1 HKLMIDP
8 IIDSS
13 IDLVFAH
20 GPEMKYVLAGLPE
33 NRIGGY
39 FESAKELAQNVS
51 RIVADD
57 DIILIKGSRRSSD
70 FKHVKKHLI
79 QSLKSNLKPT
89 IQTVNYHHPH
99 ATGYGS
105 ITIRLSDD
113 KIVGQVGDPYAT
125 QNEGLGNVLLIHH
138 ILDKVFD
145 RKLDMNAMYEPTQV
159 EIKENKSPNAL
170 PFKKDTKIL
179 VKDLISASIVSRSPN
194 ALLLLANQVLK
205 SNRET
210 MKILRK
216 YRDEFKL
223 NKDSVHNITG
233 RRISNKKQVSTLED
247 LIKVGKVLF
256 NKQPSVQ
263 SQLRE
268 SRFLYEGNIYDA
280 KTNLFERGTISH
292 GLFFGHNDSI
302 AITMSRINNETYIT
316 AAIGAPDAFKRDLL
330 IAESLKNME
339 IPLELNAPVNKTLPK
354 EITLI
359 NDTSFN
365 INFLGDTYFG
375 EFYTKLRN
383 RHGREDDALTTYG
396 RDYSFSGIQPFFSEG
411 NYNIVNF
418 EAVLS
423 EGDNDYLRE
432 RKRYTLHAD
441 PIETTPAL
449 KRQNIHAVTLATNHL
464 MDFGENSLQN
474 TLTAFELENI
484 TTLGAGNNITEAENN
499 LVLHVN
505 GKRIAIFNGYWYR
518 HPMYRDYDFYA
529 FHDKPGVSSLSGNL
543 IEKIT

>member
-1 HKLMIDP
+1 
-8 IIDSS
+8 
-13 IDLVFAH
+13 
-20 GPEMKYVLAGLPE
+20 
-33 NRIGGY
+33 
-39 FESAKELAQNVS
+39 
-51 RIVADD
+51 
-57 DIILIKGSRRSSD
+57 
-70 FKHVKKHLI
+70 
-79 QSLKSNLKPT
+79 
-89 IQTVNYHHPH
+89 
-99 ATGYGS
+99 
-105 ITIRLSDD
+105 
-113 KIVGQVGDPYAT
+113 
-125 QNEGLGNVLLIHH
+125 
-138 ILDKVFD
+138 
-145 RKLDMNAMYEPTQV
+145 
-159 EIKENKSPNAL
+159 
-170 PFKKDTKIL
+170 
-179 VKDLISASIVSRSPN
+179 
-194 ALLLLANQVLK
+194 
-205 SNRET
+205 
-210 MKILRK
+210 
-216 YRDEFKL
+216 
-223 NKDSVHNITG
+223 
-233 RRISNKKQVSTLED
+233 
-247 LIKVGKVLF
+247 
-256 NKQPSVQ
+256 
-263 SQLRE
+263 
-268 SRFLYEGNIYDA
+268 
-280 KTNLFERGTISH
+280 
-292 GLFFGHNDSI
+292 
-302 AITMSRINNETYIT
+302 
-316 AAIGAPDAFKRDLL
+316 DAFKRDLL

-543 IEKIT
+543 IEKITEERKQHPDSMIVVVAHWGVDFERVRRKQRAYAKAFSNAGANVIIGHGAHLMQEIEYYNETLIVYSIGNGIFNSDGEYNRRCATPYSFIAQLKITENSSLHLYPIYTNNLQTFWRPRFVNDTEAKHIDTLLKTYNNNTVYNWDVSNEKHYISFPIR

>member
-1 HKLMIDP
+1 
-8 IIDSS
+8 
-13 IDLVFAH
+13 
-20 GPEMKYVLAGLPE
+20 
-33 NRIGGY
+33 
-39 FESAKELAQNVS
+39 
-51 RIVADD
+51 
-57 DIILIKGSRRSSD
+57 
-70 FKHVKKHLI
+70 
-79 QSLKSNLKPT
+79 
-89 IQTVNYHHPH
+89 
-99 ATGYGS
+99 
-105 ITIRLSDD
+105 
-113 KIVGQVGDPYAT
+113 
-125 QNEGLGNVLLIHH
+125 
-138 ILDKVFD
+138 
-145 RKLDMNAMYEPTQV
+145 
-159 EIKENKSPNAL
+159 
-170 PFKKDTKIL
+170 
-179 VKDLISASIVSRSPN
+179 
-194 ALLLLANQVLK
+194 
-205 SNRET
+205 
-210 MKILRK
+210 
-216 YRDEFKL
+216 
-223 NKDSVHNITG
+223 VHNITG

-256 NKQPSVQ
+256 DKQPSVL

-268 SRFLYEGNIYDA
+268 SIFLYEGNIYDA

-543 IEKIT
+543 IEKITEERKQHPDSMIVVVAHWGVDFERVRRKQRAYAKAFSNAGANVIIGHGAHLMQEIEYYNETLIV